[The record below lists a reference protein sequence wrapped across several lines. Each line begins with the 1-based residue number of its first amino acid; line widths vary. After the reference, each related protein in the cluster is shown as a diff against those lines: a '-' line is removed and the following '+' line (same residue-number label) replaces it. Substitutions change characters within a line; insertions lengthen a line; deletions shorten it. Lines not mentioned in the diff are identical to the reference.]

1 VSGGSTRA
9 VRNPSRTSVIAVV
22 AGVSRIRPRPRSR
35 SCSLRSAASSK
46 MAMICTLRENVEKM
60 NGGAPLTNERMTW
73 FHRSRTAGSAADGNA
88 CRGAIDISP

>member
-1 VSGGSTRA
+1 MA
-9 VRNPSRTSVIAVV
+9 V
-22 AGVSRIRPRPRSR
+22 
-35 SCSLRSAASSK
+35 
-46 MAMICTLRENVEKM
+46 ICTLRENVEKM